1 MDILAPEIDIL
12 APKMY
17 MLTLKMYILASKMY
31 INQALSGCH
40 SDFTTLWGVWFYFI
54 LMVPLRLSV

>member
-1 MDILAPEIDIL
+1 MYML

-17 MLTLKMYILASKMY
+17 ILTLKMYILASKMYILAPKMY

-40 SDFTTLWGVWFYFI
+40 SDFTTLWGVWFHFI